1 MRSGGVETKPVCGA
15 EFMETITS
23 VANSRI
29 KRLCAL
35 RQKSRERRKEG
46 VFLIEGQR
54 LCQDT
59 PDKFLQEFYITQGL
73 LAEVSGKASG
83 NNQLADRIRQWEKK
97 TFVITN
103 EIAAR
108 ISDTQTP
115 QGIFAVVSQPSYTKE
130 QILDFD
136 VPLYLLAEDIQD
148 PGNLGTI
155 FRTAEAAGVSAVI
168 MSRGTVD
175 VFNPKTIRS
184 TMSSLFRMPFLYV
197 DDLGEEIRVL
207 RQRGVRVYAA
217 HLGGKRIYTEPDYTG
232 ACAFLIGNEGNG
244 LREETARLADEKIII
259 PMQGQIE
266 SLNAAMSAG
275 ILMYQAAMERRSKW

>member
-1 MRSGGVETKPVCGA
+1 M
-15 EFMETITS
+15 
-23 VANSRI
+23 
-29 KRLCAL
+29 
-35 RQKSRERRKEG
+35 
-46 VFLIEGQR
+46 
-54 LCQDT
+54 
-59 PDKFLQEFYITQGL
+59 
-73 LAEVSGKASG
+73 
-83 NNQLADRIRQWEKK
+83 
-97 TFVITN
+97 
-103 EIAAR
+103 
-108 ISDTQTP
+108 
-115 QGIFAVVSQPSYTKE
+115 SQPSYTKE

-207 RQRGVRVYAA
+207 RKRGVRVYAA
-217 HLGGKRIYTEPDYTG
+217 HLGGKRIYTEPDYTE

-275 ILMYQAAMERRSKW
+275 ILMYQAAMERRPKW